1 MQQLRR
7 MQKRGL
13 KSKILQRPSLYSPGD
28 FMGLF
33 DMFKKNEQAQAQ
45 PQRDQQSPAA
55 QVETSREYK
64 KGDLIG
70 NKYQVYDVL
79 GKGGCGIVYLAFCTE
94 SGSVYALKSFLDKF
108 NTNIAIRDRFKKEA
122 LVWVSL
128 GRHPFIVNARLVDE
142 ISGRL
147 FIATE
152 FIAPSENGLN
162 SLDSYLEKQP
172 PDIEQS
178 LLWAI
183 QFCHGMEYAYSKGI
197 KAHRDIKPANILID
211 ADKNIKISDFG
222 LAGVVDS
229 NTISGFSAGNDAE
242 GMQTAFGTGMGT
254 PTHMPPEQFINAA
267 ECDERSDIY
276 SFGIVLYQ
284 LVNNGRLPFYTENRS
299 QFWQIMHHLHGN
311 TPVPASD
318 SKLSPIIIKCLEKNP
333 NWRFKTFADLR
344 NELQSMYSHL
354 TGKYVV
360 VPEVGEMNASDWNN
374 KGVSLDKIGK
384 TDQALECYEKVIA
397 LNPKHFNALNNKG
410 LIYIKQ
416 NNFDKAIECFD
427 KSLELSGAH
436 ELALANK
443 AMALEFKGKL
453 DDAIRHYVQ
462 SIKLNPHFFTAWT
475 NLSACQF
482 KAGYYREALISADT
496 SLKISPEY
504 ASAWNNKGLILYNL
518 DRDQEAFVC
527 FYKAIQLDPLNIA
540 AFENVAMMSCDLGR
554 HDKAIDFYNGILAIN
569 PTHMNAWIKK
579 AQILVVLERLDEALW
594 CYGKATEINLHS
606 LEAWIGCADI
616 FWKKDDL
623 KQAFNS
629 YHNALL
635 IDPDNIHALCQQG
648 EIYLLANSYEDALER
663 FEAALSVDDSSADAW
678 LGKSHALG
686 DLGRDDEAEDAY
698 YRYEELKSPDEETA
712 DEELFNELVKLSKG
726 LNAAKTTN
734 NS

>member
-1 MQQLRR
+1 
-7 MQKRGL
+7 
-13 KSKILQRPSLYSPGD
+13 
-28 FMGLF
+28 MGLF
-33 DMFKKNEQAQAQ
+33 DMFKKNEQAQ
-45 PQRDQQSPAA
+45 PQRDQQPPAA

-162 SLDSYLEKQP
+162 SLESYLEKQP
-172 PDIEQS
+172 PDFEQS

-211 ADKNIKISDFG
+211 GDKNIKISDFG

-333 NWRFKTFADLR
+333 SGRFKTFADLR

-354 TGKYVV
+354 TGKHVF
-360 VPEVGEMNASDWNN
+360 VPKAGEMNASDWNN

-384 TDQALECYEKVIA
+384 TDKALECYEKVIA
-397 LNPKHFNALNNKG
+397 LNPNHFNAWNNKG

-416 NNFDKAIECFD
+416 NNLDNAIKCFD
-427 KSLELSGAH
+427 KSMELSGVN
-436 ELALANK
+436 ALAMTNK
-443 AMALEFKGKL
+443 AIALELQGRL
-453 DDAIRHYVQ
+453 DNAIGCYLQ
-462 SIKLNPHFFTAWT
+462 SIQLNPNYLGTWMS
-475 NLSACQF
+475 LSICQC
-482 KAGYYREALISADT
+482 KIGSYHEALVSVDKA
-496 SLKISPEY
+496 LEISPDY
-504 ASAWNNKGLILYNL
+504 ASAWNTKGHILYVF
-518 DRDQEAFVC
+518 DRDQDAFIC
-527 FYKAIQLDPLNIA
+527 FHKAIQLDPFNIPA
-540 AFENVAMMSCDLGR
+540 LENLATMSCDLGR

-569 PTHMNAWIKK
+569 SNHLNAWIKK
-579 AQILVVLERLDEALW
+579 AQSLVLLEQLDEALW
-594 CYGKATEINLHS
+594 CFGKATEINIHT

-635 IDPDNIHALCQQG
+635 VDPDNTHALCQQG
-648 EIYLLANSYEDALER
+648 EIYLLANSYKDALER
-663 FEAALSVDDSSADAW
+663 FEAAISVDDSYADAW

-686 DLGRDDEAEDAY
+686 ELDREDEADEAY
-698 YRYEELKSPDEETA
+698 YRYEELKSPDDEVA
-712 DEELFNELVKLSKG
+712 DEEVFNELVKLSNE

>member
-1 MQQLRR
+1 
-7 MQKRGL
+7 
-13 KSKILQRPSLYSPGD
+13 
-28 FMGLF
+28 MGLF
-33 DMFKKNEQAQAQ
+33 DMFKKNEQVQ
-45 PQRDQQSPAA
+45 PQRAHPSPAA
-55 QVETSREYK
+55 QVETSHEYK
-64 KGDLIG
+64 KGDLVG
-70 NKYQVYDVL
+70 NKYQIYDVL

-128 GRHPFIVNARLVDE
+128 GRHPFIVNARFVDE

-152 FIAPSENGLN
+152 FIAPGDNGLN
-162 SLDSYLEKQP
+162 SLESYLEKQP
-172 PDIEQS
+172 PNFEQS

-183 QFCHGMEYAYSKGI
+183 QFCYGMEYAYSKGI

-211 ADKNIKISDFG
+211 EDKNIKISDFG

-229 NTISGFSAGNDAE
+229 NTISGFSAGYDAE

-254 PTHMPPEQFINAA
+254 PTHMPPEQFVNAA

-318 SKLSPIIIKCLEKNP
+318 SKLSPIIIKCLGKNP
-333 NWRFKTFADLR
+333 KERFKTFADLR
-344 NELQSMYSHL
+344 NDLQIMCSHL
-354 TGKYVV
+354 IGKHVV
-360 VPEVGEMNASDWNN
+360 VPKVGEMNASDWNN

-384 TDQALECYEKVIA
+384 TDKALECYEKVIA
-397 LNPKHFNALNNKG
+397 LDPNHFNAWNNKG

-416 NNFDKAIECFD
+416 NNLGNAIKCFD
-427 KSLELSGAH
+427 KSLELSGVN
-436 ELALANK
+436 ALAWTNK
-443 AMALEFKGKL
+443 AIALEYQGKFEE
-453 DDAIRHYVQ
+453 AIESHLKAIQFRPNYHA
-462 SIKLNPHFFTAWT
+462 AWI
-475 NLSACQF
+475 NLSACQC
-482 KAGYYREALISADT
+482 KTGNYHEALLSINKA
-496 SLKISPEY
+496 LEISPDY
-504 ASAWNNKGLILYNL
+504 ASAWNNKGYILYIF
-518 DRDQEAFVC
+518 DKDQEAFAC
-527 FYKAIQLDPLNIA
+527 YMKAIELDPYNIP
-540 AFENVAMMSCDLGR
+540 AFENMARMSCDLGR
-554 HDKAIDFYNGILAIN
+554 HDKAVDIYNGILAIDPN
-569 PTHMNAWIKK
+569 HINTWIKK
-579 AQILVVLERLDEALW
+579 ARSLVVLERLEDALL
-594 CYGKATEINLHS
+594 CYGKATKINIRS
-606 LEAWIGCADI
+606 LDAWIGCGDI

-635 IDPDNIHALCQQG
+635 VDPDNIHALCQQG
-648 EIYLLANSYEDALER
+648 EIYLLTNSYEEALER
-663 FEAALSVDDSSADAW
+663 FEAAISVDDSYADAW

-686 DLGRDDEAEDAY
+686 ELDREDEADDAY
-698 YRYEELKSPDEETA
+698 YRYEELKSPDEEVA
-712 DEELFNELVKLSKG
+712 DEEVFNELVKLSNE
-726 LNAAKTTN
+726 LNAAKTIN